1 MAPKKG
7 SCRICNE
14 IRVLEA
20 HHIISRGHAIKSDQ
34 KELIIN
40 KGNIV
45 YICRKCHNQT
55 SASKSRF
62 KIMMQ
67 DKEKRVETIEIEKL
81 KDEIIRIKAEN
92 RDKIRTIRNL
102 AKKEIDD
109 VEELKDIEITIIE
122 LENEVLEEEKI
133 ELKDEIDVLNSLTL
147 EHHISKEVSKTLKI
161 VKRKMKK
168 TKKDIRNEVKKTV
181 KVVKKAGK
189 KLRKRTGL

>member
-1 MAPKKG
+1 MAPKKA

-81 KDEIIRIKAEN
+81 KAEIIRIKAEN

-122 LENEVLEEEKI
+122 LENDGFPRRENRTKRTSLT
-133 ELKDEIDVLNSLTL
+133 VLNSLTL

-168 TKKDIRNEVKKTV
+168 TNKTIRNEVKKTV
-181 KVVKKAGK
+181 KVVAKKVI
-189 KLRKRTGL
+189 TC

>member
-1 MAPKKG
+1 MKA
-7 SCRICNE
+7 
-14 IRVLEA
+14 
-20 HHIISRGHAIKSDQ
+20 
-34 KELIIN
+34 
-40 KGNIV
+40 
-45 YICRKCHNQT
+45 
-55 SASKSRF
+55 
-62 KIMMQ
+62 
-67 DKEKRVETIEIEKL
+67 
-81 KDEIIRIKAEN
+81 EIIRIKAEN